1 MKRFFQ
7 VLFVWVGI
15 WVLVSFLGV
24 MFDPVRKNLWTQ
36 SLMWAMLSC
45 AILAPVFIFVGTG
58 SSTTV
63 ENSPSSAERPFDQ
76 PPSST
81 VAEMEESSHEQGWP
95 HTTEQEGGGSAGPSP
110 V

>member
-45 AILAPVFIFVGTG
+45 AILAPVFIFVGTD
-58 SSTTV
+58 STT
-63 ENSPSSAERPFDQ
+63 SPDQPPSSAERPFDEAA
-76 PPSST
+76 SSAVPET
-81 VAEMEESSHEQGWP
+81 EESAHERGWP
-95 HTTEQEGGGSAGPSP
+95 HTTEQGGEGSAGPSP